1 MAFTVEDYVRV
12 DERSRELGC
21 SLPTSLAVVPIRFE
35 SANSRADLRTAS
47 HTETVLKFFKS
58 EGIPVESFL
67 PEPDALPYVVNKHFQ
82 WLGPTLFVP
91 LALVNENPQLVS
103 LAIGVLS
110 NCITDFFKGI
120 PQRQRNVQF
129 DIVVE
134 TEGVRTYKKISY
146 DGGVEGLDAL
156 PKIIREAM
164 K

>member
-1 MAFTVEDYVRV
+1 MAVTVEDYIRV

-21 SLPTSLAVVPIRFE
+21 SLPTGLAVVPIRFE

-47 HTETVLKFFKS
+47 HTETVLKFFKN
-58 EGIPVESFL
+58 EGISIESFL
-67 PEPDALPYVVNKHFQ
+67 PESDSLPYVVNKHFQ
-82 WLGPTLFVP
+82 WLGPTLFFP
-91 LALVNENPQLVS
+91 LALLNESPQLVS

-120 PQRQRNVQF
+120 PKRQRNVQF

-134 TEGVRTYKKISY
+134 AEGDRTYKKISY
-146 DGGVEGLDAL
+146 DGGIEGLEAL
-156 PKIIREAM
+156 PKIIRETM